1 MEHSRIGVGVVGAG
15 NISDQYLS
23 NLKAFPDFEV
33 LFLADLDQERAANQA
48 KKWDVPAS
56 GSLDELLGNDQIQ
69 LVINLTIPAAHVP
82 VTLSA
87 LNSGKHV
94 WSEKPMALDRA
105 GAAQLLE
112 AAEKNGVRLG
122 IAPDTFLGAGVQSAL
137 NAIRSGSI
145 GKPLTALTI
154 FQTAGPDSWHP
165 DPAFLFAK
173 GAGPL
178 FDMGPYYITA
188 LVQIFG
194 SASRVTATS
203 SKSHQFRTVGSGP
216 KKGMTFPV
224 EEPTQMT
231 ALIEFTSGASAV
243 SIFSFESA
251 HEVTGFFEIS
261 GTQGA
266 ISLPDPNNF
275 DGESSLFL
283 AQQDPQIL
291 EAIGNKHGRGLGAL
305 NMMQSFLAGKDH
317 VASAELG
324 NHVLDILISISE
336 SAQRNESVRVTSNF
350 EKSAPLD
357 SDWNP
362 LHRSS

>member
-1 MEHSRIGVGVVGAG
+1 MQQPKIGVGVVGAG

-23 NLKAFPDFEV
+23 NLTTFPDFEV
-33 LFLADLDQERAANQA
+33 LFLADLDLDRAATQA
-48 KKWDVPAS
+48 NKWGVPAS
-56 GSLDELLGNDQIQ
+56 GSLDELLSNDRIQ

-82 VTLSA
+82 VSLAA

-105 GAAQLLE
+105 GATQLLE
-112 AAEKNGVRLG
+112 AADKNGVRLG

-137 NAIRSGSI
+137 NSIRSGSI

-178 FDMGPYYITA
+178 FDMGPYYITT

-203 SKSHQFRTVGSGP
+203 SKSHHTRIVGSGP
-216 KKGMTFPV
+216 KKSTSFPV
-224 EEPTQMT
+224 EEPTQVT
-231 ALIEFTSGASAV
+231 ALIEFESGASAV
-243 SIFSFESA
+243 SIFSFEAA
-251 HEVTGFFEIS
+251 HEVTGFVEIS
-261 GTQGA
+261 GTEGA

-275 DGESSLFL
+275 DGASTLFL
-283 AQQDPQIL
+283 FGQEEKIV
-291 EAIGNKHGRGLGAL
+291 EAIGNTHGRGLGAL
-305 NMMQSFLAGKDH
+305 NMMQASLSGSPH
-317 VASAELG
+317 IASAELG

-336 SAQRNESVRVTSNF
+336 SAQRKESVTVVSSFDR
-350 EKSAPLD
+350 SASIDPE
-357 SDWNP
+357 WNP
-362 LHRSS
+362 LQRSS